1 MFKLT
6 NVDLYWAC
14 LKETNQLSG
23 KYQVDLCNLTDAQV
37 ARLEEEGI
45 KVRTK
50 NDDRGFFVTAKSKY
64 TIPPYDKNGDEIQ
77 AKIANESKA
86 DVLIKPYS
94 WKSPTGAKGTSV
106 GITKLI
112 ITDLKEY
119 NPDGE
124 IESIGDDEVE
134 VL

>member
-6 NVDLYWAC
+6 NVDLFWAF
-14 LKETNQLSG
+14 LNETNQLSG
-23 KYQVDLCNLTDAQV
+23 KYQVDVCNLTDAQV

-50 NDDRGFFVTAKSKY
+50 NDDRGYFITCKSAKYPITAYSK
-64 TIPPYDKNGDEIQ
+64 DGDEIR

-86 DVLIKPYS
+86 DVLLKPYS
-94 WKSPTGAKGTSV
+94 WKSPTGMKGTSA
-106 GITKLI
+106 GIVKLI
-112 ITDLKEY
+112 VTDLKEY
-119 NPDGE
+119 HADVE
-124 IESIGDDEVE
+124 EVGDDAIE

>member
-6 NVDLYWAC
+6 NVDLYWAF
-14 LKETNQLSG
+14 LNETNQLSG
-23 KYQVDLCNLTDAQV
+23 KYQVDVCNLTDAQV

-50 NDDRGFFVTAKSKY
+50 GDDRGYFITCKSTKY
-64 TIPPYDKNGDEIQ
+64 PITPYDKDGNEIR
-77 AKIANESKA
+77 AKVANESKA

-94 WKSPTGAKGTSV
+94 WKSPTGMKGTSA
-106 GITKLI
+106 GISKLVV
-112 ITDLKEY
+112 TDLKEY
-119 NPDGE
+119 LADV
-124 IESIGDDEVE
+124 ESIGDDAVE